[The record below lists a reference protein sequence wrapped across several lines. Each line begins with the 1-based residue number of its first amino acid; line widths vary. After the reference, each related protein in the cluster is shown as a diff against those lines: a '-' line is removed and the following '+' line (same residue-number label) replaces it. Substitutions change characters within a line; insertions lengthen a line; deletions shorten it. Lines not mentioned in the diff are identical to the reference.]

1 MKGSSICRHIP
12 SLLMLSHYRSKKV
25 WNRVGQRGSGLIIL
39 AHSYSRMVLELHFPV
54 WEHNSE
60 DSAGENLSGE
70 WRKKKVWRQEVCQAT
85 TFVFEKGMLSESW
98 KWALRGPPN
107 TFISFYLIHVMTRDF
122 FLPIWK
128 DSYSRSL
135 PGEAELILREMCQ
148 WCNLEMSLIS
158 REKLLTM

>member
-1 MKGSSICRHIP
+1 MKGSPICWHVP

-70 WRKKKVWRQEVCQAT
+70 WRKEKVWRQEVCQAT

-135 PGEAELILREMCQ
+135 PGEVELILREMCQ

>member
-1 MKGSSICRHIP
+1 
-12 SLLMLSHYRSKKV
+12 MLSHYRSKKV
-25 WNRVGQRGSGLIIL
+25 WIRVGQLGSGLIIL
-39 AHSYSRMVLELHFPV
+39 AHSYSRMVLEWHFPV

-60 DSAGENLSGE
+60 DRAGEKLPGE
-70 WRKKKVWRQEVCQAT
+70 WRKKKVWRQEICQAT
-85 TFVFEKGMLSESW
+85 TFVFKKWMLSESW
-98 KWALRGPPN
+98 KWALWGPPN

-128 DSYSRSL
+128 DSYSRTL
-135 PGEAELILREMCQ
+135 PGEVELILREMCQ